1 MRSGDQS
8 APILTASKPWR
19 GERCETHRS
28 PTIDTGPRGDP
39 YFFSILDIRKKHP
52 LFGAVTKKVCSISW
66 QIYELIGDDTYP
78 RKATKEECETANK
91 LTKVKERPVAQAQM
105 MLEQM
110 RTRNLGAES
119 VSLSWSYMIIYNH
132 I

>member
-1 MRSGDQS
+1 M
-8 APILTASKPWR
+8 
-19 GERCETHRS
+19 
-28 PTIDTGPRGDP
+28 
-39 YFFSILDIRKKHP
+39 LDIHKQHP
-52 LFGAVTKKVCSISW
+52 LCSAVTSKVCSISW

-119 VSLSWSYMIIYNH
+119 VSLSWSYMTIYDH

>member
-1 MRSGDQS
+1 M
-8 APILTASKPWR
+8 
-19 GERCETHRS
+19 
-28 PTIDTGPRGDP
+28 
-39 YFFSILDIRKKHP
+39 DIHKQHP
-52 LFGAVTKKVCSISW
+52 LFSAVTSKVCSISW

-119 VSLSWSYMIIYNH
+119 VSLSWSYMTIYDH